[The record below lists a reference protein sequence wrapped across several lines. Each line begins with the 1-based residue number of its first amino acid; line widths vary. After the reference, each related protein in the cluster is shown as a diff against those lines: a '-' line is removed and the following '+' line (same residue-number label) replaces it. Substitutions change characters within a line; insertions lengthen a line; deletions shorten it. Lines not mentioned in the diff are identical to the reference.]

1 ARGDRGLLPVRPAGG
16 PGAGGRPP
24 AVDRALDGHAR
35 GRLHHRPGQPAG
47 HAPRHRLGAGPPREA
62 PRPRRRAGLPD
73 RPVLDLRTRRR
84 GAAMAAYNAANEEA
98 VEAFFAGDLGFLGI
112 TGLIRAVLE
121 HPDRPRAL
129 PADGVEPLL
138 AVEAWAR
145 RAARQL
151 IPSAAG

>member
-1 ARGDRGLLPVRPAGG
+1 M
-16 PGAGGRPP
+16 
-24 AVDRALDGHAR
+24 AV
-35 GRLHHRPGQPAG
+35 
-47 HAPRHRLGAGPPREA
+47 
-62 PRPRRRAGLPD
+62 
-73 RPVLDLRTRRR
+73 
-84 GAAMAAYNAANEEA
+84 YNAANEEA

-145 RAARQL
+145 RTARQL